1 MDQKKTKYLY
11 WKLFKT
17 YTIVIIMIVLVLEIF
32 FISSI
37 KNQVKQT
44 NQQYNQMLC
53 NDAGGYIKDLE
64 EVSSTIQYN
73 LYKSEEELMDIIWYL
88 ENDINTYLEMHLNA
102 YTQSTSGVYY
112 GMKNFVLNTMDL
124 NSYLSNIT
132 FISYSSKIVTVF
144 TKSDAQSFTYSGDVT
159 ELIEKK
165 VIINHD
171 TITFVKDIRNP
182 KNTENVGAMF
192 LTYSIEGLYKICETY
207 KNQDLLVVNQE
218 KQVLYQSNEDIQIEQ
233 LFRENEVLT
242 TNTIERITNK
252 YISQCQV
259 NELHVF
265 AYMQKKRAKDI
276 SFLVWVS
283 LIAIGVLLFFI
294 GELFVHFRLIHFSR
308 RLETLLTGMERV
320 KKGNLKIQ
328 VEIEKEKR
336 KDELDIIGE
345 YFNQMC
351 KDLDTYIQ
359 KSYLAEIE
367 QKNAE
372 MSALQSQINP
382 HFLYN
387 TLESIRMKAICN
399 GDREVG
405 KMLYGLAVI
414 FRSQIK
420 EENVITIAK
429 ELHYCKKY
437 LELFEFRYQNKFHFI
452 LECKEEWME
461 YAVIK
466 FIVQPIIENYF
477 VHGIRLKDDDNLL
490 RILVQEEEKTMV
502 ILVEDNGMGMTQD
515 KIKLKNE
522 ELQRDSI
529 QTSSIGIINVQ
540 RRIQAAYG
548 KGYGIYLEAREERGL
563 RVILRFPKEKK
574 QPD

>member
-1 MDQKKTKYLY
+1 MDQKRTKYLY

-17 YTIVIIMIVLVLEIF
+17 YTVVIIMIVLVLEIF
-32 FISSI
+32 FVSSI

-53 NDAGGYIKDLE
+53 NDAGSYIKDLE
-64 EVSSTIQYN
+64 EISSTIQYN

-88 ENDINTYLEMHLNA
+88 ENDINTYLDMHLNA
-102 YTQSTSGVYY
+102 YIQSTSGVYY

-124 NSYLSNIT
+124 NSYLSHIT

-144 TKSDAQSFTYSGDVT
+144 SKTEAQNVVYAGDIT
-159 ELIEKK
+159 SLIEKK
-165 VIINHD
+165 VIIDHD

-218 KQVLYQSNEDIQIEQ
+218 KQVLYQSNQDIQIEQ

-265 AYMQKKRAKDI
+265 AYMPKKRAKDI
-276 SFLVWVS
+276 SFIVWVS
-283 LIAIGVLLFFI
+283 LLAIGVLLFLI
-294 GELFVHFRLIHFSR
+294 GEFFVHFRLIHFSR

-328 VEIEKEKR
+328 LEIEKEKR

-420 EENVITIAK
+420 EENVITIAR

-437 LELFEFRYQNKFHFI
+437 LELFEFRYQNKFRFE

-490 RILVQEEEKTMV
+490 RILVREEEKTMV
-502 ILVEDNGMGMTQD
+502 ILVEDNGMGMTQEN
-515 KIKLKNE
+515 IKQKNE
-522 ELQRDSI
+522 ELQKESI

>member
-53 NDAGGYIKDLE
+53 NDAGSYIKDLE

-73 LYKSEEELMDIIWYL
+73 LYKSEEELIDIIWYL

-102 YTQSTSGVYY
+102 YTQSISGVYY

-132 FISYSSKIVTVF
+132 FISYASKIVTVF

-233 LFRENEVLT
+233 LFRGNEVLT

-328 VEIEKEKR
+328 LEIEKEKS

-359 KSYLAEIE
+359 RSYLAEIE

-529 QTSSIGIINVQ
+529 QTNSIGIINVQ

>member
-53 NDAGGYIKDLE
+53 NDAGSYIKDLE

-73 LYKSEEELMDIIWYL
+73 LYKSEEELIDIIWYL

-102 YTQSTSGVYY
+102 YTQSISGVYY

-132 FISYSSKIVTVF
+132 FISYASKIVTVF

-207 KNQDLLVVNQE
+207 KNQNLLVVNQE

-265 AYMQKKRAKDI
+265 AYMPKKRAKDI

-328 VEIEKEKR
+328 LEIEKEKS

-359 KSYLAEIE
+359 RSYLAEIE

-529 QTSSIGIINVQ
+529 QTNSIGIINVQ

>member
-53 NDAGGYIKDLE
+53 NDAGSYIKDLE

-73 LYKSEEELMDIIWYL
+73 LYKSEEELIDIIWYL

-102 YTQSTSGVYY
+102 YTQSISGVYY

-132 FISYSSKIVTVF
+132 FISYASKIVTVF

-233 LFRENEVLT
+233 LFRGNEVLT

-265 AYMQKKRAKDI
+265 AYMPKKRAKDI

-328 VEIEKEKR
+328 LEIEKEKS

-359 KSYLAEIE
+359 RSYLAEIE

-529 QTSSIGIINVQ
+529 QTNSIGIINVQ

>member
-53 NDAGGYIKDLE
+53 NDAGSYIKDLE

-102 YTQSTSGVYY
+102 YTQSISGVYY

-132 FISYSSKIVTVF
+132 FISYASKIVTVF

-265 AYMQKKRAKDI
+265 AYMPKKRAKDI

-328 VEIEKEKR
+328 LEIEKEKS

-359 KSYLAEIE
+359 RSYLAEIE

>member
-102 YTQSTSGVYY
+102 YTQSISGVYY

-132 FISYSSKIVTVF
+132 FISYASKIVTVF

-265 AYMQKKRAKDI
+265 AYMPKKRAKDI

-328 VEIEKEKR
+328 LEIEKEKS

-359 KSYLAEIE
+359 RSYLAEIE

>member
-102 YTQSTSGVYY
+102 YTQSISGVYY

-132 FISYSSKIVTVF
+132 FISYASKIVTVF

-207 KNQDLLVVNQE
+207 KNQNLLVVNQE

-265 AYMQKKRAKDI
+265 AYMPKKRAKDI

-328 VEIEKEKR
+328 LEIEKEKS

-359 KSYLAEIE
+359 RSYLAEIE

>member
-102 YTQSTSGVYY
+102 YTQSISGVYY

-132 FISYSSKIVTVF
+132 FISYASKIVTVF

-207 KNQDLLVVNQE
+207 KKQDLLVVNQE

-265 AYMQKKRAKDI
+265 AYMPKKRAKDI

-328 VEIEKEKR
+328 LEIEKEKG

-490 RILVQEEEKTMV
+490 RILVQEEEKIMV